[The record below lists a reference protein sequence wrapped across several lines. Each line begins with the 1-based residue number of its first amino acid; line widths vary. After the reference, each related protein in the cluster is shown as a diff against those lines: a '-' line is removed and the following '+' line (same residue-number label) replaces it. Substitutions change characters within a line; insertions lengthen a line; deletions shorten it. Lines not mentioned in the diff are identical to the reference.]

1 MLVVIG
7 SPAWRSSEPSAP
19 AGRGCAIALA
29 AAADGAAVELVG
41 RVGDDPDGD
50 RLLHALTRAR
60 VGHAAVLRDPA
71 RRTPVQADACL
82 QDDDDVL
89 GSGPADPAPS
99 SAGPAGTA
107 APVLEAGDVELAMR
121 YLPSFR
127 VVVVADDVPDAVLPA
142 AVAGASF
149 ADAAL
154 VVVIPAG
161 GRVPAV
167 VPPGAT
173 VLEAPP
179 ASDAGELASLVGRYA
194 AALDRGMAP
203 AEAFRSAAGTGGW
216 SEAPDEDDDL

>member
-7 SPAWRSSEPSAP
+7 SPAWRSSEPPVP
-19 AGRGCAIALA
+19 AGRVCAIALA
-29 AAADGAAVELVG
+29 AADDGAAVELVG
-41 RVGDDPDGD
+41 RVGDDPEGD

-60 VGHAAVLRDPA
+60 VGHTAVLRDPA
-71 RRTPVQADACL
+71 RRTPVQADASL
-82 QDDDDVL
+82 ADDDDVL
-89 GSGPADPAPS
+89 GSTGDGPVR
-99 SAGPAGTA
+99 AGALPGDSA
-107 APVLEAGDVELAMR
+107 APALEAGDVELAMR

-127 VVVVADDVPDAVLPA
+127 VVVVADDVPEAVLPA

-149 ADAAL
+149 AEASL

-179 ASDAGELASLVGRYA
+179 TPDAGELASLVGRYA